1 MDAEHL
7 KRILVVDDEA
17 DVTELLDYKFRQA
30 GYAVRALND
39 PLRAIGL
46 ARDFRPDLIILD
58 VMMPELTGVQLL
70 RMVRADALLQ
80 DTPVIFLTAKAE
92 TADKVKGLE
101 SGADDYVAKPFDV
114 RELMLRSQALL
125 RRAKSA
131 AAKPSTRL
139 AAGALLL
146 DIERHEVTAQG
157 KPVELTATEFKLLRL
172 LLERKGR
179 VQSREE
185 RQAVLSLQLLRVDPP
200 DIHLTV
206 VRDARVRHRFV
217 DRFVGILQLDVLADY
232 ADRHLVARVQQA
244 ADNLLPDVL
253 RRRRMRQAQQVQH
266 ELVQPLALQRQRQL
280 VNRMRHVAALDNCL
294 HRHIAEQRK
303 LIAQVVVQRMVRPA
317 HQHVRLDAD
326 LAELRHRLLRGLGL

>member
-114 RELMLRSQALL
+114 RELMLRAQALL

-146 DIERHEVTAQG
+146 DIERHE
-157 KPVELTATEFKLLRL
+157 LTATEFKLLRL

-185 RQAVLSLQLLRVDPP
+185 L
-200 DIHLTV
+200 
-206 VRDARVRHRFV
+206 
-217 DRFVGILQLDVLADY
+217 LADVWNY
-232 ADRHLVARVQQA
+232 S
-244 ADNLLPDVL
+244 PDLETRTV
-253 RRRRMRQAQQVQH
+253 
-266 ELVQPLALQRQRQL
+266 
-280 VNRMRHVAALDNCL
+280 DT
-294 HRHIAEQRK
+294 
-303 LIAQVVVQRMVRPA
+303 
-317 HQHVRLDAD
+317 HVRR
-326 LAELRHRLLRGLGL
+326 LREKLGAAGEVIETVRGVGYRVAG

>member
-1 MDAEHL
+1 MATQDAEHL
-7 KRILVVDDEA
+7 KRILVVDDET

-30 GYAVRALND
+30 GYAVRSLND

-80 DTPVIFLTAKAE
+80 DTPVIFLTAKGE
-92 TADKVKGLE
+92 TADKVT
-101 SGADDYVAKPFDV
+101 KPFDV
-114 RELMLRSQALL
+114 RELMLRAQALL

-146 DIERHEVTAQG
+146 DIERHEVTAAG
-157 KPVELTATEFKLLRL
+157 KPLELTATEFKLLRL

-185 RQAVLSLQLLRVDPP
+185 LLSDVWNYSPDLETRTVD
-200 DIHLTV
+200 T
-206 VRDARVRHRFV
+206 
-217 DRFVGILQLDVLADY
+217 
-232 ADRHLVARVQQA
+232 
-244 ADNLLPDVL
+244 
-253 RRRRMRQAQQVQH
+253 
-266 ELVQPLALQRQRQL
+266 
-280 VNRMRHVAALDNCL
+280 
-294 HRHIAEQRK
+294 
-303 LIAQVVVQRMVRPA
+303 
-317 HQHVRLDAD
+317 HVRR
-326 LAELRHRLLRGLGL
+326 LREKLGPAGDVIETVRGVGYRVTG

>member
-114 RELMLRSQALL
+114 RELMLRAQALL

-172 LLERKGR
+172 LLELGEQE
-179 VQSREE
+179 QS
-185 RQAVLSLQLLRVDPP
+185 AVPTTARDGGLQGLKPLAGLFR
-200 DIHLTV
+200 ITI
-206 VRDARVRHRFV
+206 
-217 DRFVGILQLDVLADY
+217 VGHVHADT
-232 ADRHLVARVQQA
+232 LG
-244 ADNLLPDVL
+244 
-253 RRRRMRQAQQVQH
+253 RRRRQIM
-266 ELVQPLALQRQRQL
+266 
-280 VNRMRHVAALDNCL
+280 
-294 HRHIAEQRK
+294 
-303 LIAQVVVQRMVRPA
+303 LIACHIRRC
-317 HQHVRLDAD
+317 
-326 LAELRHRLLRGLGL
+326 LRHTMLHYSLTEVVHAFGRHRPTHSRGTST

>member
-7 KRILVVDDEA
+7 KRILIVDDEA
-17 DVTELLDYKFRQA
+17 DVTELLDYKFKQA
-30 GYAVRALND
+30 GYAIRTLND

-80 DTPVIFLTAKAE
+80 DTPVIFLTAKGE
-92 TADKVKGLE
+92 TVDKVKGLE
-101 SGADDYVAKPFDV
+101 SGADDYVTKPFDT
-114 RELMLRSQALL
+114 RELMLRAQALL

-146 DIERHEVTAQG
+146 DIERHEVTAAG
-157 KPVELTATEFKLLRL
+157 KPVDLTATEFKLLRL

-185 RQAVLSLQLLRVDPP
+185 LLSDVWNYSPDLETRTVD
-200 DIHLTV
+200 T
-206 VRDARVRHRFV
+206 
-217 DRFVGILQLDVLADY
+217 
-232 ADRHLVARVQQA
+232 
-244 ADNLLPDVL
+244 
-253 RRRRMRQAQQVQH
+253 
-266 ELVQPLALQRQRQL
+266 
-280 VNRMRHVAALDNCL
+280 
-294 HRHIAEQRK
+294 
-303 LIAQVVVQRMVRPA
+303 
-317 HQHVRLDAD
+317 HVRR
-326 LAELRHRLLRGLGL
+326 LREKLGPAGDVIDTVRGVGYRVNG

>member
-114 RELMLRSQALL
+114 RELMLRAQALL

-146 DIERHEVTAQG
+146 
-157 KPVELTATEFKLLRL
+157 
-172 LLERKGR
+172 ERKGR

-185 RQAVLSLQLLRVDPP
+185 L
-200 DIHLTV
+200 
-206 VRDARVRHRFV
+206 
-217 DRFVGILQLDVLADY
+217 LADVWNY
-232 ADRHLVARVQQA
+232 S
-244 ADNLLPDVL
+244 PDLETRTV
-253 RRRRMRQAQQVQH
+253 
-266 ELVQPLALQRQRQL
+266 
-280 VNRMRHVAALDNCL
+280 DT
-294 HRHIAEQRK
+294 
-303 LIAQVVVQRMVRPA
+303 
-317 HQHVRLDAD
+317 HVRR
-326 LAELRHRLLRGLGL
+326 LREKLGAAGEVIETVRGVGYRVAG